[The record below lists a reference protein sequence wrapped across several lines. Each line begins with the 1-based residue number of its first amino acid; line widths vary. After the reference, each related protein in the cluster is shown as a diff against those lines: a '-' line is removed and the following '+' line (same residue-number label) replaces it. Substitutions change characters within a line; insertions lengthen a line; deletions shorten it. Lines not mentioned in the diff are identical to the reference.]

1 MSIQQPISSQAA
13 VSQPPAST
21 PAEDTEEAHT
31 REHSSLLCRG
41 TMLSTPND
49 IVHFITLE
57 KNEQER
63 KREGERERQRDEERK
78 TGERGERERERERGG
93 EIKKERRSQS
103 VRQSSRNPSVFQFA
117 RVCSVEF
124 NRRLL

>member
-49 IVHFITLE
+49 IVHFVTLE

-63 KREGERERQRDEERK
+63 KREGERERPRDEERK
-78 TGERGERERERERGG
+78 TGERGERERERER
-93 EIKKERRSQS
+93 ERRRDKEREKISVSQTE
-103 VRQSSRNPSVFQFA
+103 Q
-117 RVCSVEF
+117 
-124 NRRLL
+124 